1 MRWQFDVLGSA
12 NILHELL
19 MQFWA
24 EAQIAESQQGQNCG
38 ARSKA
43 LCTCRAGEKPKRRKL
58 QPATPISRSVR
69 ETLTDFVADDSHF
82 RQHMKQT
89 PVALRTRRATR
100 FGGL

>member
-1 MRWQFDVLGSA
+1 MHCQHSDIQECA
-12 NILHELL
+12 DILHELL
-19 MQFWA
+19 IQ
-24 EAQIAESQQGQNCG
+24 
-38 ARSKA
+38 A
-43 LCTCRAGEKPKRRKL
+43 LCTCRAGGKPKRRKL
-58 QPATPISRSVR
+58 QPATPISRSVQ